1 MKTYYETENAIRTA
15 HRSDGRTVKAW
26 LKRPDFPR
34 FVKGKGWP
42 AADVDAAVLRIRE
55 AQAGTVRG
63 ANADLKREKL
73 QKEIERLVEDVRLR
87 KCEADREAGLMMPV
101 EEVKATLQ
109 EMAGWMKDTL
119 AQFISGVRVLTGD
132 ARLVAEAERLRDRCY
147 ARMKELAEGG

>member
-55 AQAGTVRG
+55 AQAGTARG

-87 KCEADREAGLMMPV
+87 KCEADREAGL
-101 EEVKATLQ
+101 L
-109 EMAGWMKDTL
+109 
-119 AQFISGVRVLTGD
+119 ISREDALRD
-132 ARLVAEAERLRDRCY
+132 ARELVTMFTDVFAQWIGAVKVVTGNAALVVEAERLRDK
-147 ARMKELAEGG
+147 ALALMREKLEAA